1 VSIAAPF
8 LALPVTFL
16 VIRALLQSPRASTLL
31 SAAPSAQR
39 WHQATTPTFGGVG
52 IFAGFAAAVGAAL
65 VFGGIASTGE
75 IAAILGGCA
84 VLFVAGLADDIRALH
99 PLAKLGLQ
107 IVAAALVLS
116 SGISVEVVDDDRLAW
131 AIGLVWLV
139 GMTNAFNLLDN
150 MDGLAGSMGLVA
162 SGFFAIA
169 AATVNPNRDIF
180 VVSAALALGCAAFLP
195 FNLRRGKPAAVFMGD
210 SGSQVIGLALGSL
223 GLAASYKVAGT
234 TLATLVL
241 PLLVLAV
248 PLLDTG
254 LVTVLRLLEGR
265 PISQGGRDHTSHRLV
280 YRGLTEKRAVLLLTA
295 IATGLGATSLAYL
308 VLDNGRITAA
318 GVLLSFAL
326 LLQFGSFLS
335 DAQQADD
342 TALGALRVHW
352 RRLVEVIVDGALV
365 SAAFYAAYLVVV
377 VGNGTVNQRH
387 LFVVTLPILLAVR
400 FLTFVPF
407 GLYRS
412 VWRYAGAR
420 DAALVLAAVVVS
432 EALAYGVI
440 EATRDIGDFPTSVF
454 VIDALLCGLLV
465 GAARFGERAFVALVS
480 GIAGR
485 GDQRRVLIV
494 GAGRSGRSLLRELR
508 ETPNER
514 VVGFLDDDPRL
525 RGRRI
530 HGARV
535 VSGLEGSSDAI
546 VSERANAV
554 VVTIPEAAAE
564 RLELVT
570 DACREHDV
578 ECSFVRRQVASDLS
592 ELAGAGLR

>member
-1 VSIAAPF
+1 MSIAAPF
-8 LALPVTFL
+8 LALPVSVL
-16 VIRALLQSPRASTLL
+16 VLLALLRSLRVSALL
-31 SAAPSAQR
+31 SAAPSADR
-39 WHQATTPTFGGVG
+39 WHTATTPTFGGIG

-65 VFGGIASTGE
+65 LFGGIASADE
-75 IAAILGGCA
+75 VAAILAGCA
-84 VLFVAGLADDIRALH
+84 ILFVAGLVDDLRALN

-107 IVAAALVLS
+107 VVAAALVLS
-116 SGISVEVVDDDRLAW
+116 SGISVEVVDNDKLAW
-131 AIGLVWLV
+131 VLGILWLV

-150 MDGLAGSMGLVA
+150 MDGLAASMGLVA

-180 VVSAALALGCAAFLP
+180 VVAAALALACAGFLP
-195 FNLRRGKPAAVFMGD
+195 FNLRLGKPAAVFMGD

-223 GLAASYKVAGT
+223 GLAATYKVAGT
-234 TLATLVL
+234 TVATLVL

-248 PLLDTG
+248 PMLDTG

-265 PISQGGRDHTSHRLV
+265 PVSQGGRDHTSHRLV
-280 YRGLTEKRAVLLLTA
+280 YRGLSERRAVLLLTA
-295 IATGLGATSLAYL
+295 IATGLGATSLAYM
-308 VLDNGRITAA
+308 VLDNGRITAV

-342 TALGALRVHW
+342 ATLSALHVHW
-352 RRLVEVIVDGALV
+352 RRLVEVVVDGALV
-365 SAAFYAAYLVVV
+365 TAAFYAAYIVAVE
-377 VGNGTVNQRH
+377 GSSTINQRH
-387 LFVVTLPILLAVR
+387 LFIVTLPILLAAR
-400 FLTFVPF
+400 FLTFIPF

-432 EALAYGVI
+432 EALAYAVI
-440 EATRDIGDFPTSVF
+440 DVTRDFGDFPTSIF
-454 VIDALLCGLLV
+454 VLDTLLCSLLV
-465 GAARFGERAFVALVS
+465 GAARFGERAFVGLVT

-485 GDQRRVLIV
+485 SHQRRVLIV

-514 VVGFLDDDPRL
+514 VVGFLDDDARL

-530 HGARV
+530 HGVRV
-535 VSGLEGSSDAI
+535 AGPSSSAADAI
-546 VSERANAV
+546 ARTGAEAV
-554 VVTIPEAAAE
+554 VITIPEAPAE
-564 RLELVT
+564 RLAAIVAACEQAGVSIQFVQRRFTELPP
-570 DACREHDV
+570 A
-578 ECSFVRRQVASDLS
+578 
-592 ELAGAGLR
+592 LAEAPLQ

>member
-1 VSIAAPF
+1 MSIAAPF

-16 VIRALLQSPRASTLL
+16 VIRTLLQSSRASALL
-31 SAAPSAQR
+31 SAAPSTDR
-39 WHQATTPTFGGVG
+39 WHTTPTPTFGGIG

-65 VFGGIASTGE
+65 AFGGIASSGE
-75 IAAILGGCA
+75 VASILAGCSI
-84 VLFVAGLADDIRALH
+84 LFVAGLADDLRALN

-107 IVAAALVLS
+107 VTAAALVLS
-116 SGISVEVVDDDRLAW
+116 SGISVEVVNNDTLAW
-131 AIGLVWLV
+131 GLGLVWLV

-162 SGFFAIA
+162 SGFFGIA

-180 VVSAALALGCAAFLP
+180 VVAAAIALACAAFLP

-223 GLAASYKVAGT
+223 GLAATYKVAGT
-234 TLATLVL
+234 TLATLAL

-265 PISQGGRDHTSHRLV
+265 PVSQGGRDHTSHRLV
-280 YRGLTEKRAVLLLTA
+280 YRGLSEKRAVLLLAA
-295 IATGLGATSLAYL
+295 IATGLGATSLAYM
-308 VLDNGRITAA
+308 VLDNGRITAV

-335 DAQQADD
+335 DAQEADD
-342 TALGALRVHW
+342 ATLGALRVHW
-352 RRLVEVIVDGALV
+352 RRLIEVAVDGALV
-365 SAAFYAAYLVVV
+365 TAAFYAAYLVTVE
-377 VGNGTVNQRH
+377 GSGTINQRH
-387 LFVVTLPILLAVR
+387 LFVVTLPILLAAR

-420 DAALVLAAVVVS
+420 DAAFVLAAVVVS
-432 EALAYGVI
+432 ETLAYVVI
-440 EATRDIGDFPTSVF
+440 DATRSFGDFPTSVF
-454 VIDALLCGLLV
+454 VVDALLCALLV
-465 GAARFGERAFVALVS
+465 GAARFGERAFVGLVA
-480 GIAGR
+480 GIAG
-485 GDQRRVLIV
+485 GGNQRRVLIV

-508 ETPNER
+508 ETPDER
-514 VVGFLDDDPRL
+514 VVAFLDDDPRL

-530 HGARV
+530 HGVRVAGNSSSAAEAIART
-535 VSGLEGSSDAI
+535 
-546 VSERANAV
+546 RAEAV
-554 VVTIPEAAAE
+554 VVTIPGAPADRLAAI
-564 RLELVT
+564 V
-570 DACREHDV
+570 DACEQAGV
-578 ECSFVRRQVASDLS
+578 TLQFVQRRFTKTPPA
-592 ELAGAGLR
+592 LAEAPLR

>member
-8 LALPVTFL
+8 LALPVTIL
-16 VIRALLQSPRASTLL
+16 VIRALLQSPRVAALL
-31 SAAPSAQR
+31 SAAPSADR
-39 WHQATTPTFGGVG
+39 WHTATTPTFGGVG
-52 IFAGFAAAVGAAL
+52 IFSGFAVAVGAAL
-65 VFGGIASTGE
+65 VFGGIASTDE
-75 IAAILGGCA
+75 VVAILAGCTI
-84 VLFVAGLADDIRALH
+84 LFVAGLVDDFRALN

-116 SGISVEVVDDDRLAW
+116 SGISVEVVDNQKLGW
-131 AIGLVWLV
+131 VLGIVWLV

-150 MDGLAGSMGLVA
+150 MDGLAASMGMVA

-180 VVSAALALGCAAFLP
+180 IVAASLSLACAAFLP

-223 GLAASYKVAGT
+223 GLAATYKAVGT

-248 PLLDTG
+248 PMLDTG

-265 PISQGGRDHTSHRLV
+265 PVSQGGRDHTSHRLV
-280 YRGLTEKRAVLLLTA
+280 YRGLSEKRAVLLLTA
-295 IATGLGATSLAYL
+295 IATGLGATSLAYM
-308 VLDNGRITAA
+308 VLDNGRITAV

-342 TALGALRVHW
+342 AELSALHVHW
-352 RRLVEVIVDGALV
+352 RRLVEVVVDGALV
-365 SAAFYAAYLVVV
+365 TAAFYAAYVVAV
-377 VGNGTVNQRH
+377 EGSGTINQRH
-387 LFVVTLPILLAVR
+387 LFIVTLPILLAVR

-412 VWRYAGAR
+412 IWRYAGAR

-432 EALAYGVI
+432 EVLAYIVI
-440 EATRDIGDFPTSVF
+440 DATRDFGDFPTSVF
-454 VIDALLCGLLV
+454 VIDALLCALLV
-465 GAARFGERAFVALVS
+465 GSARFGERAFVALVA

-485 GDQRRVLIV
+485 SDQHRVLIV

-514 VVGFLDDDPRL
+514 VVGFLDDDARL

-530 HGARV
+530 HGVRV
-535 VSGLEGSSDAI
+535 AGPSSFAADAI
-546 VSERANAV
+546 ARTRAEAV
-554 VVTIPEAAAE
+554 VVTIPDAPAE
-564 RLELVT
+564 RLAAIAE
-570 DACREHDV
+570 ACEQAGV
-578 ECSFVRRQVASDLS
+578 SIQFVQRRFTESPPA
-592 ELAGAGLR
+592 LAEAPLR